1 MKKLAYL
8 VALTPFFAS
17 AGLFTLTCDNGTGI
31 LACNNQGQNVLN
43 AIAEEVNKNLPSAGS
58 QSEYFK
64 GMSTANSMSAAG
76 VTTSYATSFDKFLVG
91 LTASGGVH
99 LGSKSMSDISDF
111 SDNPEQFR
119 GFGMQAA
126 VIFGFNLG
134 NVFKMDKE
142 GWIDPTKLNLYASG
156 FALNKKFGD
165 VDTDYMGFGVGGQY
179 QLMDEVSWAGKS
191 VKWTGVEVGAGI
203 LYSKLDVDGVVSLN
217 RTYSTTAAGTTY
229 TGTMTSNAL
238 LNAKVSTLTMPLE
251 ISTGMRFLY
260 FLKLVGG
267 MGVDI
272 NLGKSEGS
280 GRLSDNSTVTVNGG
294 GESVDG
300 DPNLSLNGSE
310 AGDLLNLRVFAGPHI
325 EFGVGS
331 IFVTV
336 HRSLLENALAVNSGV
351 NFFW

>member
-17 AGLFTLTCDNGTGI
+17 AGLFSLSCVNGTGT
-31 LACNNQGQNVLN
+31 LACGAQGQNVLN
-43 AIAEEVNKNLPSAGS
+43 LIADEVNKNLPSAS
-58 QSEYFK
+58 TESEYFK

-76 VTTSYATSFDKFLVG
+76 VTTSYATTFDKFLVG

-99 LGSKSMSDISDF
+99 LGSKSMSDIGDF
-111 SDNPEQFR
+111 GDNPEQFR

-126 VIFGFNLG
+126 IVFGFNLG
-134 NVFKMDKE
+134 NVFGME
-142 GWIDPTKLNLYASG
+142 SGGLIDPTKLNLYASG

-165 VDTDYMGFGVGGQY
+165 VNTDYLGFGVGGQY
-179 QLMDEVSWAGKS
+179 RLMDEVSWAGNS
-191 VKWTGVEVGAGI
+191 VKWTGLEVGAGI

-217 RTYSTTAAGTTY
+217 RTYTTSLGGTTY

-238 LNAKVSTLTMPLE
+238 LNAKVSTLTMPIE
-251 ISTGMRFLY
+251 VSSGIRFLY

-267 MGVDI
+267 MGVDV
-272 NLGKSEGS
+272 NLGKTEGS
-280 GRLSDNSTVTVNGG
+280 GRLSDNSQVTVSGG
-294 GESVDG
+294 GDSVDG
-300 DPNLSLNGSE
+300 DPNLAINGNE
-310 AGDLLNLRVFAGPHI
+310 AGDILNLRVFAGPHI